1 MKRFIFLI
9 FLLFPLLNLQ
19 AQTAGEVLLLQNVH
33 LSEFPNKV
41 KEIQKVESFNPIAGL
56 FRFYKNY
63 ISSQDAVS
71 CTFTPSCSEYA
82 LEALQ
87 KEGFITGFLNA
98 FDRLERCNGLNRN
111 YPLDI
116 STGQF
121 SDPLRNFHYQS
132 TEVKC
137 SR

>member
-9 FLLFPLLNLQ
+9 FFLSPLFNLH

-33 LSEFPNKV
+33 LSKFPGKV
-41 KEIQKVESFNPIAGL
+41 KEVQKVESFNPIAGL

-87 KEGFITGFLNA
+87 KEGFLSGFLNA

-111 YPLDI
+111 YPLDLN
-116 STGQF
+116 TGKF

-132 TEVKC
+132 TEAKC